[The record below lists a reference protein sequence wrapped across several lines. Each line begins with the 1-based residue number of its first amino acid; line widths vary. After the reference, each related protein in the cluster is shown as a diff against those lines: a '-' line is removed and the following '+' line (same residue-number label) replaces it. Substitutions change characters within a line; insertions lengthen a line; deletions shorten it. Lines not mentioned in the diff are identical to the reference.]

1 MAPAVPGATQAVASN
16 PYVHYVRVGDS
27 IDLLGQS
34 YYGNPHYGRV
44 IELVNSLGKR
54 EKLKPGTKLRTP
66 RLDAILAEEGVSALF
81 PMETHAML
89 EARASFM
96 EVEDQLYS
104 LARTADNGYV
114 QVPEDVQLKLQAAS
128 QMMWDV
134 AMGFRV
140 PKPEVEVV
148 PNRSIGQLKG
158 VSFDLRR
165 ISYGSLDEQGFDLD
179 VVHQKIAWAICNEII
194 WARNGYR
201 AYQ

>member
-1 MAPAVPGATQAVASN
+1 M
-16 PYVHYVRVGDS
+16 
-27 IDLLGQS
+27 
-34 YYGNPHYGRV
+34 
-44 IELVNSLGKR
+44 
-54 EKLKPGTKLRTP
+54 
-66 RLDAILAEEGVSALF
+66 SALF

-96 EVEDQLYS
+96 EVEDQLHA
-104 LARTADNGYV
+104 LAKTADNGYV
-114 QVPEDVQLKLQAAS
+114 RVPENLQLKLQEAS